1 MFSHCLRMLRLTC
14 GFSARTVTALLLCL
28 VLNTG
33 VRPAMLPRLERL
45 LATCVGAQGTLT
57 ALEVAA
63 ACMMTV
69 WVTIQGFQGREQR
82 ARWALGSG

>member
-1 MFSHCLRMLRLTC
+1 MLTC

-45 LATCVGAQGTLT
+45 LATRVDAQGTMT

-63 ACMMTV
+63 TCMMSMYATV
-69 WVTIQGFQGREQR
+69 SGLPVTQR
-82 ARWALGSG
+82 AGRWRG